1 MVRGISA
8 ANALRD
14 HRSSPSQAA
23 LMYEA
28 DMSIQ
33 ILLASLE
40 TRGHFAEILNE
51 ARAWQKSTGSEGWNY
66 PFNDAWILP
75 RIERRE
81 LFLAYA
87 DDEPVAAFRLLWE
100 DRPYWGDR
108 EIGDSLYLHTFAVRR
123 SKAGLGIGEAVIE
136 NVVAMGRERGR
147 AKVRLDCSLSSARL
161 IAYYERNRFVSV
173 GNILT
178 NGKMMNLM
186 ERAILHEP

>member
-1 MVRGISA
+1 
-8 ANALRD
+8 
-14 HRSSPSQAA
+14 
-23 LMYEA
+23 MYEA

-87 DDEPVAAFRLLWE
+87 DDEPVAAVRLLWE
-100 DRPYWGDR
+100 NRPYWGDR

-147 AKVRLDCSLSSARL
+147 TKVRLDCSLSSARL